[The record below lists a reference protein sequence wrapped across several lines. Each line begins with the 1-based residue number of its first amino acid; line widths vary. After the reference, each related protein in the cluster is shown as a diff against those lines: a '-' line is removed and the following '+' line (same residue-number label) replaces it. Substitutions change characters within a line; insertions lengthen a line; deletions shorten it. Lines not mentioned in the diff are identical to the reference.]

1 MCRTWRRLA
10 TFIFRTS
17 EPLSGKS
24 HGSTTLLLARDLDR
38 EIWTK
43 SYNIRIGKG
52 QEVAK
57 ARKQVSLCLLHRPG
71 LCSRGSKVME
81 GVSAYP
87 HPFKSQKEAVQ
98 RESR

>member
-1 MCRTWRRLA
+1 MLA

-24 HGSTTLLLARDLDR
+24 HWSTTLLLARDLDW

-71 LCSRGSKVME
+71 LCSGGRQGN
-81 GVSAYP
+81 GRCLCLP
-87 HPFKSQKEAVQ
+87 QPL
-98 RESR
+98 